1 MAYRMSV
8 LFLEVWGWKGE
19 SMDRIASIIKHQR
32 ELLGLSLEDLSVK
45 TKLTLNQ
52 LEALEQ
58 GNINYFKDD
67 ISYLPFIIRFVATN
81 LELDYANFK
90 DDVDQIIASFHST
103 QAFKKIQ
110 QRDELHRSIKQK
122 ASKLGVK
129 KKKNI
134 DYTFISLMVLLS
146 VLVFAL
152 IFTFFTVILPR
163 LTQNNDD
170 SNTIVELPENPDDD
184 DTETPTD
191 PIDEQVVLI
200 ITESTYNT
208 YVIADYDETK
218 SVNFKVIPQNRPS
231 WIRFT
236 LNNSI
241 LTLPATATYPINQE
255 VIYEMIPTA
264 NDEVSIRLGDMIAGN
279 ILVLINDQP
288 ITLNSRFDTRISNN
302 GSAGSLT
309 FRFIGE

>member
-1 MAYRMSV
+1 MSV
-8 LFLEVWGWKGE
+8 LFLEVWEWKGE

-58 GNINYFKDD
+58 GNIDFFKDD

-81 LELDYANFK
+81 LDLEYANFK
-90 DDVDQIIASFHST
+90 EDVDQIIASYHST

-110 QRDELHRSIKQK
+110 ERDELHRSIKQK
-122 ASKLGVK
+122 ANKLGLK
-129 KKKNI
+129 KKTNI
-134 DYTFISLMVLLS
+134 DYTFVSLMVLLS

-170 SNTIVELPENPDDD
+170 SNTIVELPENPEDD

-191 PIDEQVVLI
+191 PVDEQVVLI
-200 ITESTYNT
+200 INESTFNSYT
-208 YVIADYDETK
+208 ITDFDETK
-218 SVNFKVIPQNRPS
+218 SVIFKVVPQNRPS
-231 WIRFT
+231 WIRFI
-236 LNNSI
+236 LNNTI

-255 VIYEMIPTA
+255 IIYEMIPTA
-264 NDEVSIRLGDMIAGN
+264 NDEVSIRLGDMVGGN
-279 ILVLINDQP
+279 ILILVNDQP
-288 ITLNSRFDTRISNN
+288 ITLNPRFDSRASNN